1 MENTHIGNWEDVSG
15 VLRLSPDCAINLDRH
30 ELLQE
35 GKKPERIALQ
45 MIQLL
50 QIMLYL
56 RGETI
61 SSLDIYWELWCIG
74 KKPRDKNA
82 DGIYNNN
89 LFADKR
95 GDVIKLVSRTNGIL
109 NKARKRTKKASNR
122 INNVNRVGYYMDVKG
137 LDLSLVSIP
146 REEAR
151 PDETHAEAEMKTGA
165 YARSAAYSGKSEQRE
180 AGFRGGTVREVS
192 REGVDSSLRLDLPK
206 QLTKMIVSFSNEHTV
221 IHRESEIE
229 RLEMRLREG
238 KNIVLLNGFGGVGKT
253 SLARVLYHK
262 VRDNYDGYGWVPY
275 QNDLQ
280 TSLLSSLNIYNE
292 MEDQKSRWSAI
303 SRLFRLNTGK
313 KILFIDNVDKDES
326 LGQDPLKDKTL
337 NEIAEWPN
345 LTLVLTSRLEEI
357 CGFGYESW
365 PVGYLDF
372 DDCVDLF
379 YYYYSPVEYHKQMD
393 NRQSLRAVR
402 SLVELADC
410 HTYAIELLAKG
421 AKREG
426 PLEKY
431 LEKVR
436 GMGFSFPSRTVYTEH
451 SGSSA
456 IVAQQLRI
464 LFDMNSRTDKAR
476 KVLWNF
482 SIMPNVELSTER
494 CEEWLDCSK
503 EDVEELVNEGWL
515 LYRQGYTMHPLIRE
529 VVHFDLIDGKA
540 PDGTGQRILQKLRD
554 HSFFDPH
561 DDPAAVGMKLD
572 VADSVMRFAVIP
584 DEHDRADTAFHLAEQ
599 LRKWGRPAPAIAYY
613 RNAMSL
619 YETLCFSDESLYSSD
634 VAKVYTTLGYQL
646 SYTNSGRREAEQLLR
661 KALEKWKSLA
671 ETQPGRFRAEIATTC
686 DYLGYLLI
694 ETDDG
699 RKEAEDL
706 LRSALGIRRQLSED
720 DPKTSERFVAWTC
733 DNLGYL
739 LAWKRES
746 RDEAE
751 ELLKEALTIRET
763 LERESPWRY
772 ASEVSWTCGNLAF
785 LLQFEKERMKEAENY
800 YREALS
806 IRLKQEERYPDVYR
820 GDVAIMSNNLANLLR
835 DDPAKKQEAE
845 KLYRRALEINR
856 ALEEENRG
864 VYLAEVALSCN
875 NLATLLQIDAGAA
888 SEVSDLYYDEL
899 EIFSNLEREHTGMYE
914 ADVANAYYNMGLFKL
929 FATDNTGSALDE
941 LKQAVLFWQKS
952 DIEHEKQ
959 EMIHKLTER
968 VLSENDPALTD
979 NRREE
984 WISLQQWV
992 GIYAQSGERKRLYTP
1007 CLDVC

>member
-1 MENTHIGNWEDVSG
+1 MKVTRMENSHIGNWEDVSG
-15 VLRLSPDCAINLDRH
+15 VLRLPPDCAINLDRH
-30 ELLQE
+30 EFLQE
-35 GKKPERIALQ
+35 GKKPEGIALQ
-45 MIQLL
+45 IIQLL
-50 QIMLYL
+50 KIMLYL
-56 RGETI
+56 QGEKIT
-61 SSLDIYWELWCIG
+61 SLDIYWEIWCIG

-82 DGIYNNN
+82 DGIYKDN

-95 GDVIKLVSRTNGIL
+95 GDVIKLISRANGIL
-109 NKARKRTKKASNR
+109 KKASKQIKNINR
-122 INNVNRVGYYMDVKG
+122 AGYYMDVKE
-137 LDLSLVSIP
+137 LDLSSVYIP
-146 REEAR
+146 RREVR
-151 PDETHAEAEMKTGA
+151 FGETRAETELKTSA
-165 YARSAAYSGKSEQRE
+165 YARNVINSGECEQRKG
-180 AGFRGGTVREVS
+180 GFRGGTVRRVF
-192 REGVDSSLRLDLPK
+192 RGGTDNSLRLELPK

-229 RLEMRLREG
+229 KLEMRLQEG

-292 MEDQKSRWSAI
+292 IEDQKSRWSAI
-303 SRLFRLNTGK
+303 SRLFRQNTGK
-313 KILFIDNVDKDES
+313 KILFIDNVDKDER
-326 LGQDPLKDKTL
+326 LGQDPLNDKTL
-337 NEIAEWPN
+337 NEIAEWSN

-365 PVGYLDF
+365 PVGYLCF

-393 NRQSLRAVR
+393 KRQSLGAVR
-402 SLVELADC
+402 SLVKLADC

-436 GMGFSFPSRTVYTEH
+436 SMGFSFPSREVYTEH
-451 SGSSA
+451 RGSSA
-456 IVAQQLRI
+456 IIAQQLRI
-464 LFDMNSRTDKAR
+464 LFDMNSRTDKAK

-482 SIMPNVELSTER
+482 SIMPNVELSIEY
-494 CEEWLDCSK
+494 CEEWLDCSEK
-503 EDVEELVNEGWL
+503 DVEELVNEGWL
-515 LYRQGYTMHPLIRE
+515 LYRQGYAMHPLIRE

-554 HSFFDPH
+554 HSFFNLH
-561 DDPAAVGMKLD
+561 DAPAAVGMKLE
-572 VADSVMRFAVIP
+572 VADSVLRFAVIP
-584 DEHDRADTAFHLAEQ
+584 DEHDRADTAFYLAEH

-613 RNAMSL
+613 RDAMSL

-646 SYTNSGRREAEQLLR
+646 SYTNSGRKEAEQLLR
-661 KALEKWKSLA
+661 KALEKWRSLA
-671 ETQPGRFRAEIATTC
+671 EKQPGGFRAEIATTC

-706 LRSALGIRRQLSED
+706 LRNALGIRRQLYED
-720 DPKTSERFVAWTC
+720 NPRLFERFVAWTC

-751 ELLKEALTIRET
+751 DLLKEALKIREK
-763 LERESPWRY
+763 LERESPWKY

-785 LLQFEKERMKEAENY
+785 LLQFEKGRMKEAENY
-800 YREALS
+800 YRKALS

-835 DDPAKKQEAE
+835 NDPTKKQEAE
-845 KLYRRALEINR
+845 QLYRRALEINR
-856 ALEEENRG
+856 ALEEKNPG

-875 NLATLLQIDAGAA
+875 NLATLMQIDTDAT
-888 SEVSDLYYDEL
+888 SEVLTLYSDEL
-899 EIFSNLEREHTGMYE
+899 VIFSNLERDNAGMYE

-929 FATDNTGSALDE
+929 FATNNTGSALDD
-941 LKQAVLFWQKS
+941 LNQAVLFWKKS

-959 EMIHKLTER
+959 EMIHKLAER
-968 VLSENDPALTD
+968 VLSGNDPALTG

-984 WISLQQWV
+984 WIPLQQWV

-1007 CLDVC
+1007 YFDVR